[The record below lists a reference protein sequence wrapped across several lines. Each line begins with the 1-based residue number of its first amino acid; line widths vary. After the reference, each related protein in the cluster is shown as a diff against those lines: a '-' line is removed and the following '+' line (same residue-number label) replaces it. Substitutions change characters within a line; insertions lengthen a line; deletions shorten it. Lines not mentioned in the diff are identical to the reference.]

1 MRSAIVPPIAS
12 RECVEHRL
20 VPVPKRQINSFNQSF
35 NMTTTPAFDFE
46 KLVPGFEFLKNIGK
60 SQPGGTMTSAASWVA
75 PTLDPKEL
83 DRKIQELKTVQF
95 WLDQNA
101 KAIGATIQALEVQKM
116 TLSTLRGMNFSMNEL
131 SESLKANVN
140 AWGQGKTDTPATQ
153 QNSKPAKRSYSFTNP
168 KNPEVEEAPP
178 TQPSKNQD
186 EPAEK
191 AAPAAV
197 DPAVWWNS
205 LGEQFQH
212 IAQRTVLEMQKHA
225 QNNQHL
231 HSQAVAKRAAAKSSS
246 VKSRASQAKS
256 PAKSAKSVKTTKSAK
271 PVNRAGIKTA
281 TPKVKRKTTE

>member
-1 MRSAIVPPIAS
+1 
-12 RECVEHRL
+12 
-20 VPVPKRQINSFNQSF
+20 
-35 NMTTTPAFDFE
+35 MTTTPSFDFE

-60 SQPGGTMTSAASWVA
+60 SQPGGTMSSAASWVA

-116 TLSTLRGMNFSMNEL
+116 TLSTLRGMNFSMNDL

-140 AWGQGKTDTPATQ
+140 AWGQGKTETPGTSQ
-153 QNSKPAKRSYSFTNP
+153 DSKPAKRSYSFTSP
-168 KNPEVEEAPP
+168 KNSEVEEAPP
-178 TQPSKNQD
+178 TQPSKNQS
-186 EPAEK
+186 ESVEQ

-197 DPAVWWNS
+197 DPAVWWHS

-212 IAQRTVLEMQKHA
+212 IAQKTVLEMQKHA

-246 VKSRASQAKS
+246 VKSRVSQSKT
-256 PAKSAKSVKTTKSAK
+256 PAKSTKSVKTTKSAK
-271 PVNRAGIKTA
+271 PVRRTGVRTS
-281 TPKVKRKTTE
+281 TPKVKRKSIE